1 MPEFI
6 LPTHNRTRALELAKT
21 VLGSLDELVAWRVTA
36 EPVRYTRSILQ
47 NNYLWGVANK
57 MISEKTGYELEE
69 IHEYLL
75 GAYFGWRKKRV
86 PKKPSNPKGWE
97 SVPRRTT
104 TIDEHGKRKVLT
116 TVQFSEYVEFVQ
128 RFAAQKLGLIIPD
141 PDPEYASRREAKA
154 A

>member
-6 LPTHNRTRALELAKT
+6 LPTHNRMRALELAQT

-36 EPVRYTRSILQ
+36 EPVRYTRSIWQ

-57 MISEKTGYELEE
+57 LISDKTGYEMEE

-75 GAYFGWRKKRV
+75 GKYFGWKKKRV

-104 TIDEHGKRKVLT
+104 TKNSHGKRSVLDT
-116 TVQFSEYVEFVQ
+116 KEFNEYVEFIQ
-128 RFAAQKLGLIIPD
+128 RFAAQKIGLIIPD
-141 PDPEYASRREAKA
+141 PDPLLRRRKKKT
-154 A
+154 